1 MSICS
6 GIFGARLGAAAVL
19 PKQQQQVSNY
29 STIGDV
35 GVSNGVMMMPTGRVA
50 MPMIECSSRP
60 QKKGTAHHRK
70 TRPKKSQPWD
80 IKRGKTIYPPLPALP
95 ADWTLVSAAPATTDI
110 TDSVVVGESSVD
122 NVE

>member
-6 GIFGARLGAAAVL
+6 GIFGARLGAVIL
-19 PKQQQQVSNY
+19 PKQQQQQSNY
-29 STIGDV
+29 STVGDV
-35 GVSNGVMMMPTGRVA
+35 GVNNDLMMMPTGRVT

-95 ADWTLVSAAPATTDI
+95 ADWTLVSAAPITSDI
-110 TDSVVVGESSVD
+110 TDSAVIGESD
-122 NVE
+122 TVE

>member
-6 GIFGARLGAAAVL
+6 GIFGARLGAVVL
-19 PKQQQQVSNY
+19 PKQQQQQQQQSNY

-35 GVSNGVMMMPTGRVA
+35 GVSNGLMMMPSGRVS

-70 TRPKKSQPWD
+70 TRPKKSQRWD

-95 ADWTLVSAAPATTDI
+95 DDWTLVSAAPITTDI
-110 TDSVVVGESSVD
+110 TDSAVIGESN